1 MSLKKR
7 IIVVLFYKNGR
18 IVQSYNFLNYKVI
31 GNSTYMIKRINEWD
45 VDELIY
51 LNISKNQDVDV
62 IRKDIPQASHLS
74 FEDSISLISEA
85 SYAPLA
91 IGGGITAIDQVSK
104 YLRRG
109 ADKVVINSALFDNP
123 KLIESIIATFGAQVI
138 LASIDYRKEDG
149 YRVYKNGGRVRTKWT
164 VADWMTRLSDLGV
177 GEVLLNSID
186 RDGTKMGFDIE
197 IVDEIPLEF
206 NTPSILLGGAG
217 KREHFKEVLSN
228 ERVHSVAAGNFFLHE
243 DQSYYNLKQYLLEA
257 NLNVRSSA
265 LYIQKLKNSAL
276 L

>member
-31 GNSTYMIKRINEWD
+31 GNSTYTIKRINEWD

-51 LNISKNQDVDV
+51 LNISKNQDLDV

-91 IGGGITAIDQVSK
+91 IGGGITAVHQVSK

-123 KLIESIIATFGAQVI
+123 KLVESIIETFGAQVI
-138 LASIDYRKEDG
+138 SASIDYRKEDV
-149 YRVYKNGGRVRTKWT
+149 YRVYKNGGRVRTNWT
-164 VADWMTRLSDLGV
+164 VPDWMTHLSDLGV
-177 GEVLLNSID
+177 GEVLLNAID
-186 RDGTKMGFDIE
+186 RDGTKTGFDLE
-197 IVDEIPLEF
+197 IVEEIPLGF

-217 KREHFKEVLSN
+217 TREHFKEVLSN
-228 ERVHSVAAGNFFLHE
+228 EKVHSVAAGNFFLHE
-243 DQSYYNLKQYLLEA
+243 DQSYYNLKQYLLEE

-265 LYIQKLKNSAL
+265 LYIQKLKNNAL